1 MDLRRLCRIFCSR
14 FRRLMR
20 GQGATEY
27 LVILGAVLLV
37 SIVIVSLLGVFPSSQ
52 VSMKQQQSQAYW
64 SSLSPIKVL
73 SSKVV
78 DSNLVLQIQNTGQ
91 STLRLDGVN
100 VGGTDI
106 PIYPYYAGDYYG
118 QAYCSKP
125 NDDFSATMTC
135 ALMIGAGESVYIA
148 AQGAGVI
155 DCGGKSGI
163 EVSDLRFVYSVAG
176 SSITN
181 IVFKG
186 DKPLITSCSVRTC
199 DENWVKVLG
208 NSSLLISDFCM
219 MKYEA
224 YKVSGT
230 VTNGACTTGS
240 EDSTTTAVAGSASAQ
255 APLASI
261 NFCAAKKA
269 CLNAGKRL
277 CTNPEWQQAALGTP
291 DPGAD
296 GGATGCNVA
305 SSGTPAT
312 TGSHSACVSSSGAFD
327 MIGNVWEWTDRVVSS
342 DPTSFGSGYV
352 NGFNYMTGMP
362 TSVGSTNP
370 AYGGDYYWD
379 YNGGGSARAFLRG
392 GGWDYGAD
400 AGAFALYLYSAPST
414 PGTNVGFRC
423 CK

>member
-1 MDLRRLCRIFCSR
+1 MS
-14 FRRLMR
+14 
-20 GQGATEY
+20 
-27 LVILGAVLLV
+27 
-37 SIVIVSLLGVFPSSQ
+37 SFPSSQ

-78 DSNLVLQIQNTGQ
+78 DSNLVLQIQNTGT

-100 VGGTDI
+100 VGGTDL
-106 PIYPYYAGDYYG
+106 PIYPYYSGDYYCP
-118 QAYCSKP
+118 AYCSKP
-125 NDDFSATMTC
+125 NDDFSATMSC
-135 ALMIGAGESVYIA
+135 SLMIGPSESVYVA
-148 AQGAGVI
+148 AQGAGVV
-155 DCGGKSGI
+155 DCGGKAGV

-176 SSITN
+176 SGVAN
-181 IVFKG
+181 FLLKG
-186 DKPLITSCSVRTC
+186 DKPLVTSCSVRTC
-199 DENWVKVLG
+199 DANWAKVPG
-208 NSSLLISDFCM
+208 NSSLLVNDFCV

-224 YKVSGT
+224 YSASGT
-230 VTNGACTTGS
+230 VTNDACAAGS
-240 EDSTTTAVAGSASAQ
+240 EDSSTTAVAGSASGQ
-255 APLASI
+255 VPLANI

-277 CTNPEWQQAALGTP
+277 CTNTEWQQAAAGTP

-305 SSGTPAT
+305 SSGAPAT
-312 TGSHSACVSSSGAFD
+312 TGSHSACVSSSGAYD
-327 MIGNVWEWTDRVVSS
+327 MTGNVEEWTDRVVTY
-342 DPTSFGSGYV
+342 DPNPSVGSGYV
-352 NGFNYMTGMP
+352 NGFNYVTGMP

-392 GGWDYGAD
+392 GSWGTGTGA
-400 AGAFALYLYSAPST
+400 GVFALSLNYVPST
-414 PGTNVGFRC
+414 SNPHFGFRC